1 MSHSHWFRICHAPRV
16 CSTCIYTFEY
26 VPFISLYSHIR
37 IHISVFTFLYS
48 HFCIHISVCTFL
60 YSHLCIHIS
69 VFTLSLYSH
78 LCIHIYHVK
87 GLRSYEL
94 HFAYVEHGVD
104 QEALVKL
111 RCCAECASKLNYR
124 FRREEAQAKRE
135 KKRERKLERK
145 RKRRRMEKRE
155 KKRRKEREERQTLQ
169 SHRDARYFFSPTH
182 PFLPYVA
189 PHFSHISHFN
199 LVFWQ

>member
-26 VPFISLYSHIR
+26 VPFISLYIR
-37 IHISVFTFLYS
+37 ISGFTSLYS
-48 HFCIHISVCTFL
+48 HFCIHISV
-60 YSHLCIHIS
+60 
-69 VFTLSLYSH
+69 FTSLYSH
-78 LCIHIYHVK
+78 LCIHIYYVK

-189 PHFSHISHFN
+189 PHFSHISHYN